1 MATQYSPADEV
12 KEIALELIPQ
22 HHSHL
27 QEFGVRIEY
36 VFSDKTPM
44 RKGKQTWG
52 ICRKVTSLNAYLSQ
66 EKNDDD
72 TTETKPFFV
81 LIISK
86 PIWDTLTESK
96 RKALVDHELSH
107 AGAELDENDE
117 LKLHIIPHDLEE
129 FSSIVRRHG
138 MWREDVKEFVDAAKE
153 EK

>member
-1 MATQYSPADEV
+1 MATQYSVAEEV
-12 KEIALELIPQ
+12 REIALELIPQ
-22 HHSHL
+22 YHSHL
-27 QEFGVRIEY
+27 EEFGVRIEY

-52 ICRKVTSLNAYLSQ
+52 VCRKVTSLNAFLSQ
-66 EKNDDD
+66 EKNEEMA
-72 TTETKPFFV
+72 ETKPFFV
-81 LIISK
+81 LVISK
-86 PIWDTLTESK
+86 PIWDTLQENK

-107 AGAELDENDE
+107 AGAELDENGE

-129 FSSIVRRHG
+129 FSAIVRRHG